1 VTASADERPRRRRR
15 HRAPVRAAATLAVLL
30 VLAAVS
36 ACGLS
41 TNDEPE
47 TIKDNVPPDLL
58 GTGTAD
64 TGTQAGSTTT
74 GPGTAET
81 ETVEIW
87 FLETDALGN
96 ARVVMRPRQVPRPAT
111 QIQVLETLITEPPTE
126 LERLRGI
133 STDIPEDAT
142 VTDTPRLRSDDGVL
156 IVNLSDEFYDLQGET
171 ARNAF
176 AQIVYT
182 ATELPNV
189 LRVQFERDGEVFN
202 AVDGEGQ
209 SSREPLGRGSFAN
222 LAPETTDADPA
233 DAPGPSGEG
242 AEAASSPS
250 SSPTGAAAR

>member
-1 VTASADERPRRRRR
+1 MTAAAGERPRRR
-15 HRAPVRAAATLAVLL
+15 HRALVRAAATPAVLL
-30 VLAAVS
+30 VLAAVG

-47 TIKDNVPPDLL
+47 TIRDNVPPDLL
-58 GTGTAD
+58 D
-64 TGTQAGSTTT
+64 TEAGAQAGGTTSTE
-74 GPGTAET
+74 PAET

-87 FLETDALGN
+87 FLETDELGN
-96 ARVVMRPRQVPRPAT
+96 TQVVMRPRQVPRPAT
-111 QIQVLETLITEPPTE
+111 PIQVLETLITEPPTE

-133 STDIPEDAT
+133 STDIPEDVT

-189 LRVQFERDGEVFN
+189 SRVQFERDGEVFN

-209 SSREPLGRGSFAN
+209 SSREPLGQAAFAN
-222 LAPETTDADPA
+222 LAPEITDTS
-233 DAPGPSGEG
+233 DASGED
-242 AEAASSPS
+242 AEAAWTPAG
-250 SSPTGAAAR
+250 TAAR